1 MGSSKKRDC
10 KVMQREQHYSVAL
23 WVILNGS
30 GKIMQ
35 RDTRRLLQVT
45 DMFIL
50 LCVDGVMGTCMCPN
64 LSNYMCYILA
74 GFFFLI

>member
-1 MGSSKKRDC
+1 MGSSKERDC
-10 KVMQREQHYSVAL
+10 KVTQREQHCSVAL

-30 GKIMQ
+30 GKNNARGHQ
-35 RDTRRLLQVT
+35 ETLQVM

-74 GFFFLI
+74 GFYS